1 MNHHLPEGFHLEGEP
16 CPICMVPMSTDED
29 TGEELCIVC
38 AFDPDDSFFPQ
49 DGSEPW

>member
-1 MNHHLPEGFHLEGEP
+1 
-16 CPICMVPMSTDED
+16 MVPMSTDED

-38 AFDPDDSFFPQ
+38 AFDPYDDEDILFMSPFPQ